1 MANIFNFTPK
11 KKKSSDKDF
20 LQAPSELVQFDGA
33 GCDVELPEQE
43 PDLSLPVN
51 LNDWSNQELASIY
64 RVKRLLDA
72 AGVPCHLERGLSDEG
87 DPWCI
92 FCTPVGDVFIHLS
105 RIDSLYVLD
114 SPNLEQPIFG
124 RDFNELIEQFSSGAL
139 KGSEKAAQARRRL
152 IRLERNGNVFLHPAT
167 LLAALVWSIYLK
179 SEDLVF
185 FVPDEADGFD
195 NDAAVALVASSV
207 EAQTAEDAEMEAAF
221 VSAVAHPEHVI
232 SAHMPSSVVAE
243 DGKSGLPFYKEV
255 ALKSGLVMVPSAMAV
270 GLSSIAIAFGFMA
283 EGYFEE
289 DSAAQ
294 ADLGP
299 LDGTDLDVE
308 LAEVELEDQTPQA
321 PPGFDLT
328 ASLGAVVAQ
337 MSAPVHED
345 APVLDDLAASVD
357 ISELLNVALAMPQ
370 GLATPDLAGAS
381 ETALITPAIEGD
393 VALAQMQPG
402 ALKDPASD
410 DGQITVASNTV
421 APLSED
427 ADVLDIAS
435 ISSAL
440 FSLVDLKDSFTQ
452 QLTEFAF
459 GGTVIQASFDIAG
472 LSQDTSAFLDAAIS
486 FDMPLTLAVAD
497 TDDMMTPATPAVD
510 IPLAAQGSDLLTEFF
525 QRPAGGSL
533 IDDNAIS
540 FVSFLMQK
548 DTDLQIISH
557 GDEIVLIDFD
567 AFSGPQSE
575 VLAMSWELEHG
586 GTVQTIGLRTDFAE
600 FDLIA

>member
-11 KKKSSDKDF
+11 KKKPADKDF
-20 LQAPSELVQFDGA
+20 LQASSELVQFDGT

-43 PDLSLPVN
+43 PAPALPAS

-72 AGVPCHLERGLSDEG
+72 AGVLCHLERGLSDEG

-105 RIDSLYVLD
+105 RIDSLYALD
-114 SPNLEQPIFG
+114 SPNLERPIFG

-167 LLAALVWSIYLK
+167 LLAALVWSIYLEA
-179 SEDLVF
+179 EDLVF
-185 FVPDEADGFD
+185 FVPDEEDGFD
-195 NDAAVALVASSV
+195 NDAAVALVASSI

-232 SAHMPSSVVAE
+232 SAHTPSSALAE
-243 DGKSGLPFYKEV
+243 DGKASLPFYKEV

-283 EGYFEE
+283 EVYFEE

-294 ADLGP
+294 TDLGP
-299 LDGTDLDVE
+299 LKAADLDVE

-328 ASLGAVVAQ
+328 ASLGAVLAQ
-337 MSAPVHED
+337 MSTPVHED
-345 APVLDDLAASVD
+345 TPVLDDLAASVD
-357 ISELLNVALAMPQ
+357 ISDLLNVALAMPL
-370 GLATPDLAGAS
+370 GLATPGLEGT
-381 ETALITPAIEGD
+381 TATEILTPAIEGD
-393 VALAQMQPG
+393 VALAQMQTD
-402 ALKDPASD
+402 ALQDPTANE
-410 DGQITVASNTV
+410 GQIAVASNTV
-421 APLSED
+421 EPLPED
-427 ADVLDIAS
+427 TDVLDIAS

-440 FSLVDLKDSFTQ
+440 FSLVDLKDSFTK
-452 QLTEFAF
+452 QLTEFSF
-459 GGTVIQASFDIAG
+459 GSTVIQASFDIAG

-486 FDMPLTLAVAD
+486 FDMPLTLAMAGPVE
-497 TDDMMTPATPAVD
+497 TMTTAMPAVD
-510 IPLAAQGSDLLTEFF
+510 IPLAAQDSDLLTEFF

-557 GDEIVLIDFD
+557 GDEIVLIDFN
-567 AFSGPQSE
+567 ALSGPQSE

-586 GTVQTIGLRTDFAE
+586 GTVQTIGLKTDFAE